1 MDSTPL
7 NKISIEKLI
16 SPPFNLIRNYQ
27 DLNIQMQPNGF
38 DMTLATISKFTNRG
52 KIDFDNSE
60 RILANT
66 KIIPFNKTGWLK
78 LKQGSYLITFNEI
91 VKMPLNIMALGKPR
105 SSLLRNG
112 VSIHSAVWDAG
123 YEGKS
128 SALLV
133 IYNSE
138 FEIKQNARIFQLV
151 FFKLDK
157 TVKKGYEGKF
167 HKEGI

>member
-1 MDSTPL
+1 
-7 NKISIEKLI
+7 
-16 SPPFNLIRNYQ
+16 
-27 DLNIQMQPNGF
+27 
-38 DMTLATISKFTNRG
+38 
-52 KIDFDNSE
+52 
-60 RILANT
+60 
-66 KIIPFNKTGWLK
+66 
-78 LKQGSYLITFNEI
+78 
-91 VKMPLNIMALGKPR
+91 MALGKPR

-112 VSIHSAVWDAG
+112 VSIHSAVWDSG

-133 IYNSE
+133 IYNTE